1 MTITFRGLIYI
12 VTTEAELV
20 AFCRWAQQQAA

>member
-1 MTITFRGLIYI
+1 MTITFMGKLFV
-12 VTTEAELV
+12 VTTEAELR